1 MKDQKYINWVH
12 TAGLFGQQ
20 LNQINQTQYMEGSS
34 SFILFISSI
43 LHYLK
48 FLLKNTNMKS
58 YTIFVLLLV
67 SIYSFGQNVGINIT
81 NPSERL
87 HILDNATTKL
97 LLKTTNGTSFFTTDS
112 PSNSGLL
119 FRSSGTDRAFL
130 LYSPF
135 SNSLSASI
143 GSSGWTMF
151 SNGDI
156 RVKERI
162 YALNDL
168 RLDAQ
173 ESITIE
179 ANGALIKIDPD
190 GNILIEGNSISI
202 NAQQDLNLNANNINM
217 TAQNNL
223 QVSSGGSAML
233 SVQDALQINTGG
245 HTSLDAGSNI
255 NVTATTNLNVNAG
268 NDIST
273 QSNNLDVATVK
284 ATMITSG
291 TDIGVSSNNLAL
303 SVGEDAVVSIAD
315 NLDASIG
322 NNCALTIGLNYS
334 SSIAGSYTS
343 SINNNYSLSA
353 IGINIQASA
362 LTNIKGSS
370 IKFNN
375 GGTPFARV
383 GDTVIVGGKVGSITT
398 GSSEVVGN

>member
-1 MKDQKYINWVH
+1 
-12 TAGLFGQQ
+12 
-20 LNQINQTQYMEGSS
+20 
-34 SFILFISSI
+34 
-43 LHYLK
+43 
-48 FLLKNTNMKS
+48 MKS
-58 YTIFVLLLV
+58 YIILIFLLA
-67 SIYSFGQNVGINIT
+67 SINLYSQNVGINIT
-81 NPSERL
+81 NPTERL

-143 GSSGWTMF
+143 GSNGWTLF

-190 GNILIEGNSISI
+190 GNIQIEGNNISI
-202 NAQQDLNLNANNINM
+202 NAQENLNLNANNITMVADND
-217 TAQNNL
+217 L
-223 QVSSGGSAML
+223 QISSGGSAMF
-233 SVQDALQINTGG
+233 SVQDALQINAGG
-245 HTSLDAGSNI
+245 ETSLDAGSNLD
-255 NVTATTNLNVNAG
+255 VSASTNLTVNAG
-268 NDIST
+268 SDISM
-273 QSNNLDVATVK
+273 QSNNLDITTIK
-284 ATMITSG
+284 AAMITSG
-291 TDIGVSSNNLAL
+291 TDIGISSNNLTL
-303 SVGEDAVVSIAD
+303 SVNEDANVSIGD

-322 NNCALTIGLNYS
+322 KNCALAIGLNYS

-343 SINNNYSLSA
+343 SINSNYSLTA
-353 IGINIQASA
+353 TGINIQASA

-398 GSSEVVGN
+398 GSTEVVGN